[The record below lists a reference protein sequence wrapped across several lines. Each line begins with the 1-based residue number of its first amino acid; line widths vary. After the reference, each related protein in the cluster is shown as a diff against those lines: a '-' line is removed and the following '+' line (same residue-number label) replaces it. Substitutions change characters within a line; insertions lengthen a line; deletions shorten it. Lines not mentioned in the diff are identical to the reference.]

1 MRLRTIDRVLIS
13 RNLHIR
19 ERQTSI
25 FDLERKK
32 IERNLF
38 RECTKDYSLNPEEEG
53 GEGAKENNVILE
65 ANLGWDINRG
75 EGRNEEL
82 ERAM

>member
-1 MRLRTIDRVLIS
+1 MRTIDRVLIS

-53 GEGAKENNVILE
+53 GWAKENNVILE

>member
-1 MRLRTIDRVLIS
+1 MRTIDRVLIFS